1 MYRIV
6 IHPLSSYERGEAARW
21 PSPAELPTFDRMTR
35 STPAVERPSAPVPA
49 PVRDLDWDASRAR
62 ELGERVME
70 IWLELLDRLPQLPVA
85 RPHTAAEV
93 RAAVALPV
101 PADPLPLDDLV
112 AHLREVTFEWSM
124 YPGHPGFLAYILGS
138 GTVPAAPAEL
148 LAAALDQNLGGWR
161 LSPAATEIELHLMRW
176 FAESFGLPP
185 GSGGIMTSGGAM
197 AAFVALKTARD
208 ARCGWD
214 NRERGLLAG
223 PRLAMYGSTEAHVV
237 NERATD
243 MLGLG
248 RQGFRQIPVDAEFR
262 MRADALEEAIL
273 ADLAGGVR
281 PVAVVATAGTTAT
294 GAIDPLEE
302 IAEICAAHGLWF
314 HVDGAYGA
322 IAALVPSLERLFRG
336 MERADSIAFDPHKW
350 LYVPPSAGA
359 VVLRDSRLLVEAFDV
374 HPSYVHE
381 DKARTMRGAD
391 LMESGPQ
398 FSRGFR
404 SLKVWVSLLAHGWSA
419 YERRIEHDV
428 ALTLYLHRR
437 VLERPEFEPV
447 GPEPR
452 LSIACFRYV
461 PPGLPE
467 DADRD
472 AYLDRLNERLM
483 TEMQLD
489 GRVFPSNAVLDGRFV
504 LRICIVNFRTEASDL
519 DLLLDVAAELGARLD
534 AEMRER

>member
-1 MYRIV
+1 MI
-6 IHPLSSYERGEAARW
+6 L
-21 PSPAELPTFDRMTR
+21 
-35 STPAVERPSAPVPA
+35 STPAEAGTTIPVPA
-49 PVRDLDWDASRAR
+49 PVRDLDWDAERAR

-70 IWLELLDRLPQLPVA
+70 IWLELLERLPRLPVA
-85 RPHTAAEV
+85 RPHTAEEV

-101 PADPLPLDDLV
+101 PDEPMPLDDLV
-112 AHLREVTFEWSM
+112 AHLRDVALEWSM
-124 YPGHPGFLAYILGS
+124 YPGHPRFLAYILGS

-148 LAAALDQNLGGWR
+148 LAAGLDQNLGGWR

-208 ARCGWD
+208 ARSGWD
-214 NRERGLLAG
+214 SRDRGLLAG
-223 PRLAMYGSTEAHVV
+223 PQLAMYASTEAHVV
-237 NERATD
+237 NERAAD

-248 RQGFRQIPVDAEFR
+248 RQGLRQIPVDAEFR
-262 MRADALEEAIL
+262 MRSDALREAI
-273 ADLAGGVR
+273 ARDLAAGVR

-294 GAIDPLEE
+294 GAIDPLDE
-302 IAEICAAHGLWF
+302 IADICAEHDVWF

-322 IAALVPSLERLFRG
+322 IAALVPSLKPLFRG
-336 MERADSIAFDPHKW
+336 LERADSIAFDPHKW

-359 VVLRDSRLLVEAFDV
+359 VVLRDSHQLVEAFDV

-381 DKARTMRGAD
+381 DKARTKRGAD
-391 LMESGPQ
+391 LMEYGPQ

-428 ALTLYLHRR
+428 ELTRYLHRR
-437 VLERPEFEPV
+437 VRERPEFEPM

-467 DADRD
+467 GPERE

-483 TEMQLD
+483 TEIQLD

-504 LRICIVNFRTEASDL
+504 LRICIVNFRTEATDL
-519 DLLLDVAAELGARLD
+519 DLLLDVATELGARLD
-534 AEMRER
+534 AEMKAG